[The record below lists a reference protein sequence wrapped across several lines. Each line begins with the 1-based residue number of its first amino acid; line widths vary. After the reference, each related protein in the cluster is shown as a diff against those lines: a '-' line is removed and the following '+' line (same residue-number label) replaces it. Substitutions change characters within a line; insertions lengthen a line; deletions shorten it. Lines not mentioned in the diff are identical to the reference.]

1 MKRFDLMLASAWCLL
16 GLAVAAPVRADDAP
30 GFDRPGIAFGTDTLS
45 RGGIAWEQGL
55 PDASWDDSE
64 GVRTRTWVAD
74 TLLRFGLAETVELQL
89 GADSYGGVRR
99 RGLGARTS
107 QHGGGDGRLSLKWV
121 PTTGGDAFSVGV
133 LATAS
138 LPYGQAPV
146 GDGGHV
152 YDLGITAAWDLRND
166 AVGQLVRVNGD
177 LSLTHLGA
185 PIGLARGVAVLRGLL
200 TDRKSLMAPLSA
212 TACDPEL
219 QDGLRE
225 RNERRRWLLRSAD
238 FGRSGAVTGD
248 GCGAARFAKTPS
260 KAAAFVGDDP
270 RAE

>member
-16 GLAVAAPVRADDAP
+16 GLAFAAPVRADDAP
-30 GFDRPGIAFGTDTLS
+30 GFDRPGIAFGTDTLP

-89 GADSYGGVRR
+89 GADSYGGVHR

-152 YDLGITAAWDLRND
+152 YDLGITAAWDLQNGRSVALYLDRSWGDGGGWLFSPSYGFQVSERVAGYIEAGIGSD
-166 AVGQLVRVNGD
+166 AQRQRVAGGG
-177 LSLTHLGA
+177 LTWAATPRLQFD
-185 PIGLARGVAVLRGLL
+185 VSFLRGL
-200 TDRKSLMAPLSA
+200 DADSVDWQAGVGMALYFAP
-212 TACDPEL
+212 
-219 QDGLRE
+219 
-225 RNERRRWLLRSAD
+225 RR
-238 FGRSGAVTGD
+238 
-248 GCGAARFAKTPS
+248 
-260 KAAAFVGDDP
+260 
-270 RAE
+270 